1 LSPQSETEIDR
12 HIGRQIRRRRRQL
25 EKSQQDVAAACGVR
39 FQQIQKYEAG
49 TNRIS
54 AARLWKVAEMLG
66 VPMGYFFE
74 GLGAR
79 QNGETPQ
86 ALATPS

>member
-1 LSPQSETEIDR
+1 M
-12 HIGRQIRRRRRQL
+12 
-25 EKSQQDVAAACGVR
+25 SQQEVAAACGVR

-49 TNRIS
+49 TNRVS
-54 AARLWKVAEMLG
+54 AARLWKVAEILG
-66 VPMGYFFE
+66 VPVGYFFE

-86 ALATPS
+86 ELAASS